1 MFPNQQLLLTKIF
14 NNSNFTKS
22 QQGSALVI
30 AVFIIVVM
38 TVLGLALVRMLNTSS
53 ESVAYEVIGTR
64 AYATAQ
70 TGIQWA
76 GGKVFPLGTGSAL
89 HCDGTTVSAISTGS
103 GVEEALTP
111 PSGIKNS
118 AGLANCKISE
128 LKCNDLKYNGVTYF
142 TITST
147 GQCDVSGI
155 ITSRSIV
162 IEARSL

>member
-1 MFPNQQLLLTKIF
+1 MFLNQQLLLTKLF
-14 NNSNFTKS
+14 NNRNVTKN

-38 TVLGLALVRMLNTSS
+38 TILGLALVRMLNTSS

-76 GGKVFPLGTGSAL
+76 GREVFPLGTGSAR
-89 HCDGTTVSAISTGS
+89 HCNGTVVTAASTGS
-103 GVEEALTP
+103 GVEEKLSP
-111 PSGIKNS
+111 PSGIKDS

-128 LKCNDLKYNGVTYF
+128 LKCKDLKYDGVTYF

-147 GQCDVSGI
+147 GQCDVSGVT
-155 ITSRSIV
+155 TSRSIV

>member
-1 MFPNQQLLLTKIF
+1 MFPNQVLLLTKTF
-14 NNSNFTKS
+14 NKSNFTNS
-22 QQGSALVI
+22 QRGSALVI

-38 TVLGLALVRMLNTSS
+38 TVIGLALVRMLNASS

-76 GGKVFPLGTGSAL
+76 GRKVFPLGTGSSL
-89 HCDGTTVSAISTGS
+89 HCDGTTVTAISTGS
-103 GVEEALTP
+103 GAEETLTP
-111 PSGIKNS
+111 PSDIKNS
-118 AGLANCKISE
+118 AGLVNCKIIE
-128 LKCNDLKYNGVTYF
+128 LKCKDLKYNGVTYF

-147 GQCDVSGI
+147 GQCEVSGV